1 MFAYRPCSCHSA
13 LIHFGQDDDE
23 DDADEVSDEA
33 EDLTEDAAENSKP
46 AAASSFEAVVPV
58 TGVTDDLWCLAF
70 GFGVRHFLG
79 EYQDLPILHMNIQY
93 GYNAYIVCVCMQ
105 SLVPCSS
112 EVLVLKTL

>member
-1 MFAYRPCSCHSA
+1 M
-13 LIHFGQDDDE
+13 GQDDDE

-33 EDLTEDAAENSKP
+33 EDITEDAAENSQP
-46 AAASSFEAVVPV
+46 AAASSFEAVVPN
-58 TGVTDDLWCLAF
+58 WCHWWSLMS
-70 GFGVRHFLG
+70 GFWIWGQTFLG